1 MLGLATHKDFLSCS
15 LEKWSKSTFLFIF
28 KEEVI
33 PKDNSNFANS
43 QSRRPKSEHVINNEI
58 PYKKVFVLGPE
69 NEKIGVLTKEEALEQ
84 AKENKMDLVLISIEN
99 NKPIARIMDYGKFK
113 YDKKKKQKIIKEK
126 QSVTIN
132 REIRLTPLIGQH
144 DLETKAKKAREFIHD
159 GNRVKVS
166 VKFRGRERS
175 RTELGEEIL
184 NKFFVLV
191 EDIAKITKEATLVND
206 RFLDMYIEKDKKK
219 VGNSNNKDN

>member
-1 MLGLATHKDFLSCS
+1 M
-15 LEKWSKSTFLFIF
+15 EKWSKSTFLFIF

-33 PKDNSNFANS
+33 PKDNSNFANT
-43 QSRRPKSEHVINNEI
+43 QSKRPKSEHVINNEI
-58 PYKKVFVLGPE
+58 PYKKVFVLGPD

-144 DLETKAKKAREFIHD
+144 DLETKAKKAREFILE
-159 GNRVKVS
+159 GNRVKIS

-184 NKFFVLV
+184 NKFFALV
-191 EDIAKITKEATLVND
+191 EDVAKITKEATLVND
-206 RFLDMYIEKDKKK
+206 RFLDMYLEKDKKK
-219 VGNSNNKDN
+219 VGNLNNKDN